1 MLKKNLSYIYIH
13 AHVYAIH
20 MSVGTQGYQR
30 LWIQLE
36 LELQMAVSHQCECWN
51 VNLSPLEEQQAVL
64 TTEQSLPFKKKTF
77 NYTE

>member
-1 MLKKNLSYIYIH
+1 
-13 AHVYAIH
+13 

-64 TTEQSLPFKKKTF
+64 TTEQSLPLKK
-77 NYTE
+77 NI